1 MTKSKS
7 IPSLFKVPLGSDL
20 PKESTMRMPSPGTR
34 NNASRGA
41 LLVVEYPDTIETLIS
56 HGMHCLGCPSSQAES
71 LKDACFV
78 HGLDADKILEAVN
91 KAITEKA

>member
-1 MTKSKS
+1 MKNIKTVNGD
-7 IPSLFKVPLGSDL
+7 I
-20 PKESTMRMPSPGTR
+20 
-34 NNASRGA
+34 
-41 LLVVEYPDTIETLIS
+41 LVGKLVAEHPETIETLIS

-78 HGLDADKILEAVN
+78 HGLDADKILEVVN

>member
-1 MTKSKS
+1 MKNIKTVNGDILVGK
-7 IPSLFKVPLGSDL
+7 LVAEH
-20 PKESTMRMPSPGTR
+20 PK
-34 NNASRGA
+34 
-41 LLVVEYPDTIETLIS
+41 IETLIS

>member
-1 MTKSKS
+1 MKNIKTVNGD
-7 IPSLFKVPLGSDL
+7 I
-20 PKESTMRMPSPGTR
+20 
-34 NNASRGA
+34 
-41 LLVVEYPDTIETLIS
+41 LVGKLVAEHPETIETLIS

-78 HGLDADKILEAVN
+78 HGLDADKILAAVN

>member
-1 MTKSKS
+1 MKNIKTVNGD
-7 IPSLFKVPLGSDL
+7 I
-20 PKESTMRMPSPGTR
+20 
-34 NNASRGA
+34 
-41 LLVVEYPDTIETLIS
+41 LVGKLVAEHPETIETLIS

-71 LKDACFV
+71 LKDACLV